1 LEKVKITL
9 TINRKYL
16 YKRFMHMAK
25 SARMNILVTGSKG
38 FIGTEIMKC
47 LRDNGFEPDGI
58 DVGDELNKEK
68 KYDIIL
74 HFGARTLI
82 RNSFSKPYEYFED
95 GLGLTMKYLE
105 LARKS
110 DALFLF
116 PSSGSTA
123 EPSNPYSLTKKQ
135 AAEWINLYRKLYST
149 KAIIFRL
156 FNIYGTSARKGAVYL
171 FTDAALKGEAATVY
185 GDGTHIRDYVN
196 VLDLAKTVLEAV
208 KGNIGPGDYEI
219 GSGKGTS
226 VNELISLVEEVTG
239 KKIKVEKKPF
249 IVEEA
254 DELIAKNTI
263 VKQPLKLKE
272 GIERIMESLLK
283 ENRPA

>member
-1 LEKVKITL
+1 
-9 TINRKYL
+9 
-16 YKRFMHMAK
+16 
-25 SARMNILVTGSKG
+25 MNILVTGSRG
-38 FIGTEIMKC
+38 FIGTVVMNT
-47 LRDNGFEPDGI
+47 LRERGFNPDGVDI
-58 DVGDELNKEK
+58 GDPFDENK

-105 LARKS
+105 IARKH

-123 EPSNPYSLTKKQ
+123 EPSNPYSLTKKE
-135 AAEWINLYRKLYST
+135 AVEWINLYRKLYST
-149 KAIIFRL
+149 RVIIFRL

-171 FTDAALKGEAATVY
+171 FSNAALKGEKAIIY

-196 VLDLAKTVLEAV
+196 VEDLAKTIIRVV
-208 KGNIGPGDYEI
+208 DGKISPGDYEI

-226 VNELISLVEEVTG
+226 VNELLNIVEKISG
-239 KKIKVEKKPF
+239 KKVLTEKKPF

-254 DELIAKNTI
+254 DELVARNTI
-263 VKQPLKLKE
+263 VENPMPLNEGVRKIIDELK
-272 GIERIMESLLK
+272 K
-283 ENRPA
+283 EIK